1 MEQLL
6 HLSRLD
12 AGALKG
18 RFAPIPL
25 GAVVEQVRQIYEP
38 LAEARGVELA
48 VAAAGGARVAGIEEL
63 LVELLGNLVD
73 NALRHVP
80 KGGTIRI
87 DVAADPAGA
96 VCLAVQDSGPGIP
109 DEFAQ
114 KIFERF
120 TQMPGGEGGT
130 AGLGLPLA
138 AQIAAVHGGELTLAN
153 PGQPGARFECRLP
166 AAA

>member
-1 MEQLL
+1 M
-6 HLSRLD
+6 
-12 AGALKG
+12 
-18 RFAPIPL
+18 
-25 GAVVEQVRQIYEP
+25 EQVRQIYQP

-48 VAAAGGARVAGIEEL
+48 AAVAAGARVSGSEEL

-73 NALRHVP
+73 NALRHTP

-87 DVAADPAGA
+87 EVAAEPGGD
-96 VCLAVQDSGPGIP
+96 VFLAVADSGPGIP

-114 KIFERF
+114 KIFDRF
-120 TQMPGGEGGT
+120 TQVPGGETGT

-138 AQIAAVHGGELTLAN
+138 AQIAAVHGGALALAN

-166 AAA
+166 ARADEMPG